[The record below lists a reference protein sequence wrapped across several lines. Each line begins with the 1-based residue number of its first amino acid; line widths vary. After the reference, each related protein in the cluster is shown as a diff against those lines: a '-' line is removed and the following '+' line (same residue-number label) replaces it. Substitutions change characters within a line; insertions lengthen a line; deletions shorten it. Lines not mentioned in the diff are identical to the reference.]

1 MSGLLYKDFQLILNK
16 VSVKSRLLIILVLLL
31 VTIFGKESG
40 TIFLS
45 IMGPIMGPISLA
57 SMPTGLLVADQESGW
72 NRFVGVFPIPK
83 RNIVLARYIFCIS
96 LIVFISFITL
106 ILSIATALIFQQFSL
121 QIHIMISIVGL
132 LIGIMYVVLLLP
144 AVYASGMFGST
155 IVNIL
160 VLVLIMGGVYI
171 LQKTTLGLLFI
182 TWISNTNAFVLIV
195 TSCFLIAVISI
206 VSMII
211 STKVY
216 SNTFE

>member
-31 VTIFGKESG
+31 VTIFSRESG
-40 TIFLS
+40 KIFLS
-45 IMGPIMGPISLA
+45 IMGPIGLA
-57 SMPTGLLVADQESGW
+57 SIPTGLLVADQESGW

-96 LIVFISFITL
+96 LIVFISFI
-106 ILSIATALIFQQFSL
+106 ILSISTALIFQQFSL

-171 LQKTTLGLLFI
+171 LSWEGFIFCRKQLWVCCSSLG
-182 TWISNTNAFVLIV
+182 
-195 TSCFLIAVISI
+195 
-206 VSMII
+206 
-211 STKVY
+211 
-216 SNTFE
+216 

>member
-1 MSGLLYKDFQLILNK
+1 MRGLLYKDFQLILNK
-16 VSVKSRLLIILVLLL
+16 LSVKSRLLIILVLLL
-31 VTIFGKESG
+31 VTIFGRESG

-45 IMGPIMGPISLA
+45 IMGPIGLA
-57 SMPTGLLVADQESGW
+57 SIPTGLLVADQESGW

>member
-31 VTIFGKESG
+31 VTIFSRESG
-40 TIFLS
+40 KIFLS
-45 IMGPIMGPISLA
+45 IMGPIGLA
-57 SMPTGLLVADQESGW
+57 SIPTGLLVADQESGW

-96 LIVFISFITL
+96 LIVFISFI
-106 ILSIATALIFQQFSL
+106 ILSISTALIFQQFSL
-121 QIHIMISIVGL
+121 QIHILISIVGL

-144 AVYASGMFGST
+144 AVYASGTFGST

-171 LQKTTLGLLFI
+171 LQKTTWGLSFI
-182 TWISNTNAFVLIV
+182 AWIGNTNSFLLVI
-195 TSCFLIAVISI
+195 TSCILIAVISI

-216 SNTFE
+216 SNTFK

>member
-1 MSGLLYKDFQLILNK
+1 MRGLLYKDFQLILNK
-16 VSVKSRLLIILVLLL
+16 LSVKSRLLIILVLLL
-31 VTIFGKESG
+31 VTIFGRESG

-45 IMGPIMGPISLA
+45 IMGPISLA
-57 SMPTGLLVADQESGW
+57 SMPTGLLIADQESGW

-96 LIVFISFITL
+96 LIVSISFITL

-121 QIHIMISIVGL
+121 QIHILIAIVGL

-144 AVYASGMFGST
+144 AVYASGTIGST
-155 IVNIL
+155 IVNIPF
-160 VLVLIMGGVYI
+160 LVLIMGGVYI
-171 LQKTTLGLLFI
+171 LQKTTWGLSFI
-182 TWISNTNAFVLIV
+182 AWIGNTNSFLLVI
-195 TSCFLIAVISI
+195 TSCILIAVISI

-216 SNTFE
+216 SNTFK